1 VCAVS
6 PYVRDVGSERGQAT
20 IEWTGLVLL
29 VSAALGALLTF
40 SPEVDGRRLGGSLA
54 HAITCAARGGCAA
67 RSRAPA
73 GSPAAPSGPPGSAA
87 APAGSEAARPPS
99 SARPR
104 PAPRPTAPPLR
115 TPAASHAL
123 RGAGEVVKRAWIV
136 CLGYRRYR
144 EELEHPRTP
153 NEAMPLD
160 EALRIANECL
170 NPLSFFLED

>member
-1 VCAVS
+1 
-6 PYVRDVGSERGQAT
+6 VGSERGQAT

-29 VSAALGALLTF
+29 VSTALGALLTF
-40 SPEVDGRRLGGSLA
+40 VPEVDGRRLGGSVA

-67 RSRAPA
+67 RERTPH
-73 GSPAAPSGPPGSAA
+73 GTVAAPPGSAA
-87 APAGSEAARPPS
+87 APPGSAAPPPS
-99 SARPR
+99 SKRPL
-104 PAPRPTAPPLR
+104 PVPRPTAPPLR
-115 TPAASHAL
+115 MPAASRAL

-144 EELEHPRTP
+144 EELAHPRTP

>member
-6 PYVRDVGSERGQAT
+6 PYVRSVGSERGQAT

-29 VSAALGALLTF
+29 VSTALGALLTF
-40 SPEVDGRRLGGSLA
+40 APEVDGRRLGGSVA

-67 RSRAPA
+67 REGAPHGTA
-73 GSPAAPSGPPGSAA
+73 VAPPGSAA
-87 APAGSEAARPPS
+87 PPPS
-99 SARPR
+99 SKRPL
-104 PAPRPTAPPLR
+104 PVPRRTAPPLR
-115 TPAASHAL
+115 MPGASRAL
-123 RGAGEVVKRAWIV
+123 RGAGEVFKRAWIV

-153 NEAMPLD
+153 NESMPLD